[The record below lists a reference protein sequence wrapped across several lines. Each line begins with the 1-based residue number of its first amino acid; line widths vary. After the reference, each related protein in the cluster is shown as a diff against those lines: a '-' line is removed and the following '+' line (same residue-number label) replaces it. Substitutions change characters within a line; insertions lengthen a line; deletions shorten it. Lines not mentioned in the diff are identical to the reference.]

1 MLAGSIG
8 PSHAFVH
15 VVEFGIKVTIHGME
29 VESGDLV
36 HADRH
41 GAVVVPLDTIDAMPA
56 ALEKLSAQESR
67 IITAA
72 QVTGATAASIKAAMK
87 S

>member
-15 VVEFGIKVTIHGME
+15 VVEYGIGVNVHGME
-29 VESGDLV
+29 VKSGDLV

-41 GAVVVPLDTIDAMPA
+41 GAVVVPLDTIDAMRP
-56 ALEKLSAQESR
+56 ALEKLMAQEAR
-67 IITAA
+67 LIAA
-72 QVTGATAASIKAAMK
+72 ARAPGADAASIKAAMQG
-87 S
+87 